1 MKVPFSLFLALR
13 YLKPK
18 RTFISIIT
26 LVSIF
31 GVTLGV
37 TVLIL
42 VISVMTGFDRELR
55 QKVID
60 FDAHILVTTDGI
72 MTNWR
77 DLTVKLRHTPGVVA
91 TAPYIQGPVI
101 VEFHNR
107 RLAPMIRGID
117 PAQEEKVIPL
127 RKFIK
132 LGKLDLEGD
141 STVLGVDLAQ
151 KLGVTVGDKLT
162 VYSPGNLGEI
172 LDKLKELDQKKG
184 AEKDKA
190 IDDLREVVLPKELT
204 VTGIFETGQYLHDSE
219 FLLVPIFIGQ
229 ELYGLGDAL
238 HGITVKTVNPYD
250 VDRIK
255 ASIEKYLPPTDYA
268 ETWIEMNKQF
278 FDAVRLERTVMA
290 FLLFFIVIVAAFG
303 ICNTLIT
310 VTVQKRREIGIMKAV
325 GANLWQIMGVFL
337 FPGNRRWRLRH
348 CHGTRAWHDADPFPE
363 RVQSMARPHSAHRD
377 FPALRLPVLADP
389 GRGDSQRC
397 GKNLHRGI
405 YHLFVSRAH
414 SGLLRRAGRSGESAA
429 LRIGEAY
436 ELHPRQMAAARLCHL
451 LVRRNRLRWPMA
463 DLYELPLPAQRG
475 E

>member
-1 MKVPFSLFLALR
+1 MIIYRSRPAFCRLQISSLPTRNCDSHWQGRNFGNRIAALKVPFSLFLALR

-255 ASIEKYLPPTDYA
+255 VSIEKYLAPTEYA

-303 ICNTLIT
+303 IMNTLIT

-325 GANLWQIMGVFL
+325 GASLGQIMGVFL
-337 FPGNRRWRLRH
+337 FQGIVVGVF
-348 CHGTRAWHDADPFPE
+348 GTVTGLGLGMTLIRFRNEFSQWLARTLHIEIFPRSVYQFSQIPAEVIPSDVVKICIAAFIICSLAALIPAYFAARVDP
-363 RVQSMARPHSAHRD
+363 VK
-377 FPALRLPVLADP
+377 ALR
-389 GRGDSQRC
+389 
-397 GKNLHRGI
+397 
-405 YHLFVSRAH
+405 
-414 SGLLRRAGRSGESAA
+414 
-429 LRIGEAY
+429 Y
-436 ELHPRQMAAARLCHL
+436 E
-451 LVRRNRLRWPMA
+451 
-463 DLYELPLPAQRG
+463 
-475 E
+475 